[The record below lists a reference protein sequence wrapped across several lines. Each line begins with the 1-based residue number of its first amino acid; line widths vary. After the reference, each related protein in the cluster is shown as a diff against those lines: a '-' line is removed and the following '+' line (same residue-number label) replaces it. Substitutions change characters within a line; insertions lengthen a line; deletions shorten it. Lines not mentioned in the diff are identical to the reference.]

1 MIKKWYE
8 KSKDVNKKIFMNQLK
23 IIYGLFEEYHVLLAK
38 FGNNHKKPKKKLK
51 GGGVCKN
58 V

>member
-8 KSKDVNKKIFMNQLK
+8 KSKDVNKKIFMTQLK

-51 GGGVCKN
+51 GGGY
-58 V
+58 